1 MLDKKRAD
9 VIRLSLCSCCRQ
21 HGRSAS
27 PSNNFLLWHSFVAN
41 PFDGFSV
48 MRYVAHNQVYR
59 LQEHSPVLQSR
70 YEFSGKFIEV
80 IRIKKKIL

>member
-1 MLDKKRAD
+1 MKYILGKVIYKREAD
-9 VIRLSLCSCCRQ
+9 GTRLSLCLCCSQ

-48 MRYVAHNQVYR
+48 MRYVAHNQLYR
-59 LQEHSPVLQSR
+59 LQEHCSVLQSR
-70 YEFSGKFIEV
+70 HEVFGKFIKV
-80 IRIKKKIL
+80 T

>member
-1 MLDKKRAD
+1 MLDKIEKLMLYH
-9 VIRLSLCSCCRQ
+9 VIRLSLGLCCRQ

-48 MRYVAHNQVYR
+48 MRYVAHNQVIGCRNTLLFYKVCMKS
-59 LQEHSPVLQSR
+59 LGSSL
-70 YEFSGKFIEV
+70 K
-80 IRIKKKIL
+80 